1 LPAEPE
7 IAVEDPRAEDIRTL
21 LRVHVEWARAQTPP
35 EDAHAL
41 DLDGLLDPAVTFF
54 ALRREGTLLA
64 IGALKRLD
72 DAHFELK
79 SMHTV
84 ASARGTGL
92 GRAMLERLL
101 SVASQRGATRVS
113 LETGAQPAF
122 EPARSLYAS
131 AGFVDCEP
139 FAQYIQSANST
150 FMTRTVT
157 ASSTTRR

>member
-7 IAVEDPRAEDIRTL
+7 IAVEDPRAEDIRAL
-21 LRVHVEWARAQTPP
+21 LRVHLEWARAQTPP

-41 DLDGLLDPAVTFF
+41 DLDGVLDPAVTFF
-54 ALRREGTLLA
+54 ALRRDGNLLA

-72 DAHFELK
+72 DTHLELK

-84 ASARGTGL
+84 ESARGTGL

-101 SVASQRGATRVS
+101 TVASQRGATRVS
-113 LETGAQPAF
+113 LETGAQPVF

-131 AGFVDCEP
+131 AGFVECEP
-139 FAQYIQSANST
+139 FAEYVPSRNST
-150 FMTRTVT
+150 FMTRTVSV
-157 ASSTTRR
+157 A